1 MSYLDI
7 ARAAVAGC
15 EISERSERSPEPDQ
29 SRRGMREEPRAT
41 LDVRRQRLSREEATA
56 LGLNPEV
63 IWMRVSRDAVEAS
76 KPPSTWDGRL
86 PHACGWRSLCQS
98 LGPCPRHPASRPCR
112 RERPSS

>member
-15 EISERSERSPEPDQ
+15 EKSERSERSPEHEQ
-29 SRRGMREEPRAT
+29 SPSGTRDETGRVDERPNRG
-41 LDVRRQRLSREEATA
+41 LSHEEAIG
-56 LGLNPEV
+56 LGLNPDV
-63 IWMRVSRDAVEAS
+63 IWMRVSRDDVEAS
-76 KPPSTWDGRL
+76 KPPTTWDRAL

-98 LGPCPRHPASRPCR
+98 LGPCPRHLASRPCQ